1 MENIFVNVDLWYAVL
16 TSTICAFVIGVER
29 EIKKKPAGIR
39 SMILIAVGCSILTW
53 IAKEA
58 SVNIA
63 GVDPTRII
71 GQIITGIGFLGG
83 GTILKNDDKIQGI
96 TTAAFVWI
104 ASTMGIMSGL
114 GYILEPIFL
123 TIGLV
128 TISILLEKV
137 EKFVAKKKSE

>member
-53 IAKEA
+53 ISKET